1 MKVGLIKSMST
12 YEINEKYKDSII
24 QLRNSIKK
32 YFDSDFVEIKQY
44 EKTIITNESKFDDKK
59 QHGSCWNNGWIIIKY
74 KNIFKKNTKN
84 LNFILTVEEK

>member
-59 QHGSCWNNGWIIIKY
+59 
-74 KNIFKKNTKN
+74 
-84 LNFILTVEEK
+84 